1 VDKSDFCPS
10 GLTVPSAPH
19 YYQKALHVSRFKQ
32 RGSLWPFRLSCFCS
46 CSSSSLDWRCFV
58 ALLGLIFSLLMHKQ
72 AGDVLWSTVC
82 SSPALHLIAPSVV
95 SPRQAWN
102 QPLHL
107 CAPGARSKAG
117 GEPPSAYPPQASLDP
132 TSSARTSAT
141 DRPPSSPG

>member
-1 VDKSDFCPS
+1 MAIQVVLFLLVFLLFL
-10 GLTVPSAPH
+10 GL
-19 YYQKALHVSRFKQ
+19 
-32 RGSLWPFRLSCFCS
+32 
-46 CSSSSLDWRCFV
+46 
-58 ALLGLIFSLLMHKQ
+58 ALLCRLAWPHLQPSDAKQ

-141 DRPPSSPG
+141 DRPPSSLG